1 MINPYLDLPQRA
13 FWKPAVA
20 SRNLFDLDDVWR
32 SKFDLQNTD
41 RFVTFGSCFAQHIGR
56 ALAARGFD
64 WFNAE
69 PGPRGLSPESLKRFN
84 YNIFS
89 ARTANI
95 YTTSLLRQWVGW
107 ATGEV
112 SQPTEAWEQ
121 DGRFYDPFRPTIEP
135 GGFASRE
142 EMRASRDLTVDAFRA
157 CITEANYFVF
167 TLGLTESWVN
177 AKTGDEYPMCPGTT
191 AGVFNRKLHRF
202 INHEFVGAVQNL
214 EQAMEGMKTLNPSIR
229 FVLTVSPVPLTA
241 TQSGNHVM
249 VATMESKSILRAV
262 AGQLART
269 RADTD
274 YFPSY
279 ELINSPVTKAIFF
292 EPNQRDVNPHGV
304 NFVMDNFFKGLE
316 GGLLHGKRIKS
327 PKSPKSP
334 KSITPSPTKSSES
347 IQKDIVCEEELLAA
361 FGEKA

>member
-1 MINPYLDLPQRA
+1 MINPYVDLPPRA

-32 SKFDLQNTD
+32 SKFDLRNTD
-41 RFVTFGSCFAQHIGR
+41 RIVTFGSCFAQHIGR

-112 SQPTEAWEQ
+112 SQSNEEWEQ
-121 DGRFYDPFRPTIEP
+121 DGRFYDPFRPAIEP
-135 GGFASRE
+135 GGFASKE
-142 EMRASRDLTVDAFRA
+142 EMRASRDRTLSAFKT
-157 CITEANYFVF
+157 CISEANYFVF

-191 AGVFNRKLHRF
+191 AGVFDRKRHRF
-202 INHEFVGAVQNL
+202 INHDFLGALQNL
-214 EQAMEGMKTLNPSIR
+214 EQTMEAMRIINPGIR
-229 FVLTVSPVPLTA
+229 FILTVSPVPLTA
-241 TQSGNHVM
+241 TQSGNHIM
-249 VATMESKSILRAV
+249 TATMESKSILRAV

-269 RADTD
+269 RTDTD

-279 ELINSPVTKAIFF
+279 ELISSPVTKAIFF
-292 EPNQRDVNPHGV
+292 QPNQRDVNPHGV
-304 NFVMDNFFKGLE
+304 DFVMDKFFKGLGQSAKNKE
-316 GGLLHGKRIKS
+316 RAKS
-327 PKSPKSP
+327 LKTISS
-334 KSITPSPTKSSES
+334 SPTKPLVA
-347 IQKDIVCEEELLAA
+347 IHDDVVCEEELLEA